1 MKQFWKSKT
10 MWGVV
15 IAILPTILQVVGLP
29 LPIGE
34 IATQIIVAAGGGLA
48 VVGRVKAV
56 DKLTLK

>member
-10 MWGVV
+10 MWGVL
-15 IAILPTILQVVGLP
+15 ITLIPTILQVVGVP

-34 IATQIIVAAGGGLA
+34 LATEIIIAAGGGLA
-48 VVGRVKAV
+48 VFGRVKAV